1 MSQDELAMQ
10 IDKHTMRIPI
20 SLEVEKWERLL
31 NMVKH
36 SIEVDETILDEI
48 NDQIMYHQR
57 QLERVTNG

>member
-1 MSQDELAMQ
+1 MQ